1 MKILIVDDE
10 KPARDRLARMVSDL
24 QEHELVGQ
32 AVNGLEALGM
42 TQAME
47 PDLVLLDIRMPGMD
61 GIEAARHIA
70 KLEQPPAVIFT
81 TAFSDHA
88 LEAFETHAVD
98 YLLKPVKQ
106 DRLQA
111 AMAAAVRPTRAQAA
125 KSGDLLSGLEPR
137 QHICARVRGSL
148 VLVPIEDIYYF
159 HAEQKYVTVRHT
171 AGEVLIEDA
180 LKNLEDEFGDRF
192 YRIHRNA
199 LVSLTRIA
207 GMLSND
213 DGHRVTFRDI
223 DDTLEVSRRH
233 LPGVR
238 KIIKNL

>member
-10 KPARDRLARMVSDL
+10 KPARARLARLLGDIG
-24 QEHELVGQ
+24 EHTVIGES
-32 AVNGLEALGM
+32 VNGVEALGM
-42 TQAME
+42 SQSLE
-47 PDLVLLDIRMPGMD
+47 PDIVLMDIRMPGMD

-106 DRLQA
+106 DRLQEAIDA
-111 AMAAAVRPTRAQAA
+111 ATRPTRAQAVR
-125 KSGDLLSGLEPR
+125 SENLLSGLEPR

-148 VLVPIEDIYYF
+148 TLVPIEDIYYF
-159 HAEQKYVTVRHT
+159 HAEQKYVTVRHRG
-171 AGEVLIEDA
+171 GEVLIEDA
-180 LKNLEDEFGDRF
+180 LKALESEFGDRF
-192 YRIHRNA
+192 FRVHRNA
-199 LVSLTRIA
+199 LVSLA
-207 GMLSND
+207 QVGGMQSGD
-213 DGHRVTFRDI
+213 DGHQITFRDI
-223 DDTLEVSRRH
+223 DDRLEISRRH

-238 KIIKNL
+238 KVMKNL

>member
-1 MKILIVDDE
+1 MNILIVDDE
-10 KPARDRLARMVSDL
+10 KPARDRLVRLLGDL
-24 QEHELVGQ
+24 PDHALAGVAANGAEALELVQ
-32 AVNGLEALGM
+32 RE
-42 TQAME
+42 Q
-47 PDLVLLDIRMPGMD
+47 PDIVLMDIRMPGMD
-61 GIEAARHIA
+61 GLEAARHLA
-70 KLEQPPAVIFT
+70 AMERPPAVIFT

-106 DRLQA
+106 DRLKA
-111 AMAAAVRPTRAQAA
+111 AIDAATRPTRAQAA
-125 KSGDLLSGLEPR
+125 RNDETLSEFEPR

-171 AGEVLIEDA
+171 EGEVLIEDA
-180 LKNLEDEFGDRF
+180 LKNLEDEFPDRF

-207 GMLSND
+207 GMQSND
-213 DGHRVTFRDI
+213 EGHRVTFRDI

>member
-1 MKILIVDDE
+1 MKVLIVDDE
-10 KPARDRLARMVSDL
+10 KPARDRLARMVGEL
-24 QEHELVGQ
+24 KEHKLVGE

-42 TQAME
+42 AQSLE
-47 PDLVLLDIRMPGMD
+47 PDIVLLDIRMPGMD
-61 GIEAARHIA
+61 GIEAARHIS
-70 KLEQPPAVIFT
+70 KLEEPPAVVFT

-111 AMAAAVRPTRAQAA
+111 AMEAAVRPTRAQA
-125 KSGDLLSGLEPR
+125 SRNGDLLSGLEPR

-159 HAEQKYVTVRHT
+159 HAEQKYVTVRHVE
-171 AGEVLIEDA
+171 GEVLIEDA
-180 LKNLEDEFGDRF
+180 LKNLEAEFGDRF
-192 YRIHRNA
+192 HRIHRNA
-199 LVSLTRIA
+199 LVNLSRLA
-207 GMLSND
+207 GMQSEN
-213 DGHRVTFRDI
+213 DGHQVTFKEI

>member
-1 MKILIVDDE
+1 MKVLIVDDE
-10 KPARDRLARMVSDL
+10 KPARDRLARMVGEL
-24 QEHELVGQ
+24 KEHQLVGE

-42 TQAME
+42 AQSLE
-47 PDLVLLDIRMPGMD
+47 PDIVLLDIRMPGMD
-61 GIEAARHIA
+61 GIEAARHIS
-70 KLEQPPAVIFT
+70 KLEEPPAVVFT

-111 AMAAAVRPTRAQAA
+111 AMEAAVRPTRAQA
-125 KSGDLLSGLEPR
+125 SRNGDLLSGLEPR

-159 HAEQKYVTVRHT
+159 HAEQKYVTVRHVE
-171 AGEVLIEDA
+171 GEVLIEDA
-180 LKNLEDEFGDRF
+180 LKNLETEFGDRF
-192 YRIHRNA
+192 HRIHRNA
-199 LVSLTRIA
+199 LVNLSRLA
-207 GMLSND
+207 GMQSEN
-213 DGHRVTFRDI
+213 DGHQVTFKEI
-223 DDTLEVSRRH
+223 EDTLEVSRRH

>member
-10 KPARDRLARMVSDL
+10 KPARDRLSRMVGELDT
-24 QEHELVGQ
+24 HELVGE

-42 TQAME
+42 AQSLE
-47 PDLVLLDIRMPGMD
+47 PDIVLLDIRMPGMD

-70 KLEQPPAVIFT
+70 KLDEPPAVIFV

-106 DRLQA
+106 ERLQTA
-111 AMAAAVRPTRAQAA
+111 LDATIRPTRAQT
-125 KSGDLLSGLEPR
+125 SHSNGVLSGLEPR

-148 VLVPIEDIYYF
+148 VLVPIENIYYF

-171 AGEVLIEDA
+171 EGEVLIEDA
-180 LKNLEDEFGDRF
+180 LKGLEAEFGDRF
-192 YRIHRNA
+192 HRIHRNA
-199 LVSLTRIA
+199 LVSLSRLA
-207 GMLSND
+207 GMQSENE
-213 DGHRVTFRDI
+213 GHRVTFRDI

-238 KIIKNL
+238 KIIRNL

>member
-1 MKILIVDDE
+1 MKVLIVDDE
-10 KPARDRLARMVSDL
+10 KPARDRLARMVGEL
-24 QEHELVGQ
+24 KEHQLVGE

-42 TQAME
+42 AQSLE
-47 PDLVLLDIRMPGMD
+47 PDIVLLDIRMPGMD
-61 GIEAARHIA
+61 GIEAARHIS
-70 KLEQPPAVIFT
+70 KLEEPPAVVFT

-111 AMAAAVRPTRAQAA
+111 AMEAAVRPTRAQA
-125 KSGDLLSGLEPR
+125 SRNGDLLSGLEPR

-159 HAEQKYVTVRHT
+159 HAEQKYVTVRHVE
-171 AGEVLIEDA
+171 GEVLIEDA
-180 LKNLEDEFGDRF
+180 LKNLETEFGDRF
-192 YRIHRNA
+192 HRIHRNA
-199 LVSLTRIA
+199 LVNLSRLA
-207 GMLSND
+207 GMQSEN
-213 DGHRVTFRDI
+213 DGHQVTFKEI

>member
-10 KPARDRLARMVSDL
+10 KPARDRLARMVREIES
-24 QEHELVGQ
+24 HELVGE
-32 AVNGLEALGM
+32 AVNGLEALGLA
-42 TQAME
+42 QSLE
-47 PDLVLLDIRMPGMD
+47 PDIVLMDIRMPGMD
-61 GIEAARHIA
+61 GIEAARHIS
-70 KLEQPPAVIFT
+70 KLDSPPAVVFA

-106 DRLQA
+106 ERLQA
-111 AMAAAVRPTRAQAA
+111 AIDAAMRPTRAQVS
-125 KSGDLLSGLEPR
+125 KEDEVLSALEPR

-148 VLVPIEDIYYF
+148 VLVPIEDIFYF

-171 AGEVLIEDA
+171 DGEVLIEDPLKA
-180 LKNLEDEFGDRF
+180 LEAEFGDRF
-192 YRIHRNA
+192 HRIHRNA
-199 LVSLTRIA
+199 LVSLARLA
-207 GMLSND
+207 GMRSEN
-213 DGHRVTFRDI
+213 DGHQVAFRDI
-223 DDTLEVSRRH
+223 EDTLEISRRH

>member
-1 MKILIVDDE
+1 VKILIVDDE
-10 KPARDRLARMVSDL
+10 KPARDRLARMVSEMP
-24 QEHELVGQ
+24 EHELVGQ

-42 TQAME
+42 TQAVE
-47 PDLVLLDIRMPGMD
+47 PDIVLMDIRMPGMD

-70 KLEQPPAVIFT
+70 KLDQPPAVIFT

-106 DRLQA
+106 DRLKA
-111 AMAAAVRPTRAQAA
+111 AMDAAVRPTRAQAA
-125 KSGDLLSGLEPR
+125 KSGDLLSALEPR

-171 AGEVLIEDA
+171 EGEVLIEDA
-180 LKNLEDEFGDRF
+180 LKNLEDEFGERF

-199 LVSLTRIA
+199 LVGLSWIA
-207 GMLSND
+207 GMQSD
-213 DGHRVTFRDI
+213 DEGHRVTFRDI

>member
-10 KPARDRLARMVSDL
+10 KPARDRLARMVGEL
-24 QEHELVGQ
+24 KEHQLVGE

-42 TQAME
+42 AQSLE
-47 PDLVLLDIRMPGMD
+47 PDIVLLDIRMPGMD

-70 KLEQPPAVIFT
+70 RLDEPPAVVFT

-111 AMAAAVRPTRAQAA
+111 AMDAAIRPTRAQA
-125 KSGDLLSGLEPR
+125 SHSDEVLSGLDDR

-148 VLVPIEDIYYF
+148 VLVPVDDVYYF
-159 HAEQKYVTVRHT
+159 HAEQKYVTVRH
-171 AGEVLIEDA
+171 AEGEVLIEDA
-180 LKNLEDEFGDRF
+180 LKNLENEFDERF
-192 YRIHRNA
+192 FRIHRNA
-199 LVSLTRIA
+199 LVSIDHLA
-207 GMLSND
+207 GMQSDNE
-213 DGHRVTFRDI
+213 GHKVTFRDI
-223 DDTLEVSRRH
+223 DDTLEISRRH
-233 LPGVR
+233 LPAVR
-238 KIIKNL
+238 KIIKKL

>member
-1 MKILIVDDE
+1 VKILIVDDE
-10 KPARDRLARMVSDL
+10 KPARDRLSRMVGELDA
-24 QEHELVGQ
+24 HELVGE

-42 TQAME
+42 AQSLE
-47 PDLVLLDIRMPGMD
+47 PDIVLLDIRMPGMD

-70 KLEQPPAVIFT
+70 KLDEPPAVIFV

-106 DRLQA
+106 ERLQTA
-111 AMAAAVRPTRAQAA
+111 LDATIRPTRAQT
-125 KSGDLLSGLEPR
+125 SRSNGVLSGLEPR

-148 VLVPIEDIYYF
+148 VLVPIENIYYF

-171 AGEVLIEDA
+171 EGEVLIEDA
-180 LKNLEDEFGDRF
+180 LKGLEAEFGDRF
-192 YRIHRNA
+192 HRIHRNA
-199 LVSLTRIA
+199 LVSLSRLA
-207 GMLSND
+207 GMQSED
-213 DGHRVTFRDI
+213 DGHCVTFRDI

-238 KIIKNL
+238 KIIRNL